1 MDRHYLYI
9 ANREVRLAV
18 HPLWDFRKGKSM
30 KNTTNTESNTTSNP
44 KRQLWTVL
52 ALTML
57 TGAGV
62 TLSACNTVEGVGRDV
77 EAAGDG
83 IADTAEDAKD

>member
-1 MDRHYLYI
+1 MGRHYLYI
-9 ANREVRLAV
+9 ADREVRLAV

-30 KNTTNTESNTTSNP
+30 KNTTSTESNVSSNP

-52 ALTML
+52 GLMML
-57 TGAGV
+57 AGVGV

-77 EAAGDG
+77 EAVGDG
-83 IADTAEDAKD
+83 LADTAEDAKD